1 MSTNP
6 QQVGVP
12 HFFAAAK
19 KNARVIDMTGAH
31 PSEGLSESSDGRQGA
46 PGSGTGAGTGQTGQ
60 GTKPPPPDS
69 SSNFPR
75 LGSSSQKKKTNNRTT
90 YAKISSTSR
99 SIYDERERL
108 KEELANRM
116 QGSKESINP
125 GHLRQRR
132 YFATVEIFSMVD
144 LATIER
150 LAVIEKLCE
159 TMNLLSTVNSE
170 TNKLSIRM
178 QVALN
183 DLPSLAGIVE
193 QLNQEL
199 GKSVIFMQPARRG
212 ERGRGKSR
220 IVFSSERPTYDQLA
234 EVIQLT
240 DVNVIPVLTSEQWQC
255 LVNADAETRV
265 PSVLEIQ
272 AGGKNFPLDLE
283 TFEGVLANKS
293 GLDFT
298 IQSAS
303 GSYVRSYNQRFG
315 SVNLQNMNRIFTFV
329 LERKDRSKADRDV
342 ALEMAQV
349 FERHQSTGS
358 QFLGT
363 TLGTWIKP
371 VSTAMCPSSVKFHFA
386 VGKRTSFQSLKT
398 AMQQVYA
405 VVAEAIGQE
414 GHECDYKGHRFI
426 PIESYCHKLRVD
438 EAKQLISSK
447 YGITLNWA
455 NDKHRVCHHCGDL
468 HNAVLCPLMVIN
480 AEVEELIE
488 RVNNEATRVE
498 EANITALQSPADLYY
513 TRFVDPLAPHNRLSG
528 GCCFTSE
535 NAVSI
540 SIPDDR
546 EESLENILETAR
558 NNWAKLRP
566 PSVSYERPR
575 PSKRAHVDEESEE
588 RADQSADQDMSGVD
602 SQL

>member
-1 MSTNP
+1 MSTDRN
-6 QQVGVP
+6 QAVISRLFQ
-12 HFFAAAK
+12 AAE
-19 KNARVIDMTGAH
+19 KNARVVDMTGAH
-31 PSEGLSESSDGRQGA
+31 PSNGSSESLDGRQGA
-46 PGSGTGAGTGQTGQ
+46 PGSGTGAGTGQTGP

-69 SSNFPR
+69 STNFPR
-75 LGSSSQKKKTNNRTT
+75 LSSSTQKQKTNKRQS

-108 KEELANRM
+108 QEEVANQR
-116 QGSKESINP
+116 QGSRESITP
-125 GHLRQRR
+125 GNLGQRR
-132 YFATVEIFSMVD
+132 HFATVEIFSSVD
-144 LATIER
+144 LATVER
-150 LAVIEKLCE
+150 LAVMEKLCE
-159 TMNLLSTVNSE
+159 TMNLLSTVNTQ
-170 TNKLSIRM
+170 TNRLSVKM
-178 QVALN
+178 QLSLN
-183 DLPSLAGIVE
+183 ELPNLAKIVE
-193 QLNQEL
+193 DLNQQL
-199 GKSVIFMQPARRG
+199 GKDVLHMLPAARG

-220 IVFSSERPTYDQLA
+220 IVFSSEMPTYEQLA
-234 EVIQLT
+234 EVIKLT
-240 DVNVIPVLTSEQWQC
+240 DVNVIPVLTSEQWQS

-293 GLDFT
+293 RLDFT

-315 SVNLQNMNRIFTFV
+315 SVNLQNLNRIFTFV

-342 ALEMAQV
+342 ALEIAQA
-349 FERHQSTGS
+349 FQKHQSTRS

-386 VGKRTSFQSLKT
+386 VGKGTSFQSLKT

-405 VVAEAIGQE
+405 VVAEVLGRAGY
-414 GHECDYKGHRFI
+414 ECDFKGHRFI

-480 AEVEELIE
+480 AEVEELVE
-488 RVNNEATRVE
+488 RVNNEAKRVE
-498 EANITALQSPADLYY
+498 EANINALQSPADLFY

-528 GCCFTSE
+528 GCSFTSE
-535 NAVSI
+535 SAVSV
-540 SIPDDR
+540 SVPDDR
-546 EESLENILETAR
+546 EEPIDSILQQAR
-558 NNWAKLRP
+558 HNFTKIRP
-566 PSVSYERPR
+566 PNVQ
-575 PSKRAHVDEESEE
+575 VE
-588 RADQSADQDMSGVD
+588 RARPTKRPHVEQQGDENDDRDMADD